1 MESKN
6 LNRLRVVIAEKNLS
20 NKWLS
25 EQLGVGQAT
34 ISKWVTNSSQPSL
47 EMLIKIS
54 KLLKTDIKDL
64 IRFDEVEIEE
74 KIESTEK

>member
-1 MESKN
+1 MESKK
-6 LNRLRVVIAEKNLS
+6 LNSLRVVIAEKNLS

-34 ISKWVTNSSQPSL
+34 ISKWVTNTSQPNL

-54 KLLKTDIKDL
+54 KLLEIDVNEL
-64 IRFDEVEIEE
+64 IRFDEVVVE
-74 KIESTEK
+74 KKAVTNKE

>member
-1 MESKN
+1 MGNKK

-34 ISKWVTNSSQPSL
+34 ISKWVTNTSQPNL

-54 KLLKTDIKDL
+54 KLLEIDINDL
-64 IRFDEVEIEE
+64 IRFDEVVVE
-74 KIESTEK
+74 KKAVTNKE